1 MVLLEVLDEIFGRR
15 SKVRLLRALT
25 PLERP
30 VSGREAARLAGLSH
44 RAIVSLD
51 DLASLGLIERRETSG
66 QHLYSFNG
74 QHALASAVLDL
85 FAAEHGRTVAI
96 LDRLKHLAEAAGA
109 AYAGV
114 FGSAARGEANPESDL
129 DVIVLIDSP
138 KTTEEAYESL
148 VAASEPFQKE
158 FGVRLSPVVLTLDQA
173 RKQARQR
180 SPFLR
185 DLVRDARRVHGP
197 PLEELLGG

>member
-1 MVLLEVLDEIFGRR
+1 MLLNVLDEILGRR
-15 SKVRLLRALT
+15 SNVRLLRALT
-25 PLERP
+25 PLEHP

-51 DLASLGLIERRETSG
+51 DLTSLGLIERRETTG

-74 QHALASAVLDL
+74 RHALAPAILEL
-85 FAAEHGRTVAI
+85 FTAEHERTAALLNTVK
-96 LDRLKHLAEAAGA
+96 RHAEAAGA

-114 FGSAARGEANPESDL
+114 FGSAARGEETPGSDL
-129 DVIVLIDSP
+129 DVIVLVDLSNRS
-138 KTTEEAYESL
+138 EEAHESL
-148 VAASEPFQKE
+148 IAASEALQHE
-158 FGVRLSPVVLTLDQA
+158 FGVRLSPVVLTLEQA

-185 DLVRDARRVHGP
+185 DVMRDARRILGP